1 FLDKNIRQNN
11 ELETSSDSEAT
22 EKALKL
28 PASLLSGAG
37 REIVRL
43 FSFGAKMAPAQTRV
57 GALSAHHSTRTKAW
71 ELSKSYNR
79 V

>member
-1 FLDKNIRQNN
+1 RQNN

-43 FSFGAKMAPAQTRV
+43 LLFEFCKNFTKQARFRRSVAPA
-57 GALSAHHSTRTKAW
+57 S
-71 ELSKSYNR
+71 
-79 V
+79 